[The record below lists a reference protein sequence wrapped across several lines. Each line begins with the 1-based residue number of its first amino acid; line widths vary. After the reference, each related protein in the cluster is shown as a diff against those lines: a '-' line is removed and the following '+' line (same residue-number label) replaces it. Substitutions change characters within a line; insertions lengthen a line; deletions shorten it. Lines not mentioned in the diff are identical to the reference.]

1 MIGIFL
7 EDLYRYYCTFNFDI
21 ELKKV
26 RREILTKAE
35 IKDVAFD
42 GTILYSFEDFET
54 ETLASAKHPVTDERI
69 TIKMKRTVT
78 DSRKSPEFFY
88 LTNLIV
94 RK

>member
-1 MIGIFL
+1 
-7 EDLYRYYCTFNFDI
+7 
-21 ELKKV
+21 
-26 RREILTKAE
+26 
-35 IKDVAFD
+35 
-42 GTILYSFEDFET
+42 